1 MRKILIVEDTE
12 FNLDLLIQ
20 LLEDDYEL
28 ICAGDGEAGMA
39 LAEMAHPDLILM
51 DMSLPVM
58 DGWTAATAIKSNP
71 TLSSIPIIGLSA
83 HAMEGD
89 QRKAIENGCD
99 AYLTKPVDE
108 VLLRETLDKFLKDLD

>member
-28 ICAGDGEAGMA
+28 ICSGDGEAGMA

-108 VLLRETLDKFLKDLD
+108 VLLRETLDKFLKD